1 MFKPIS
7 NDELKSAVDAC
18 LKLSA
23 VGDCAEGPHGPIGDW
38 DVSSVTDMHGLFF
51 GATSFN
57 ADISKWHVSNVTN
70 MFRVFDGA
78 KSFNGDIL
86 KWDVSSVTNM
96 ESMFNKATSFNS
108 DISTWDVSRVT
119 NMAWMFWGA
128 TSFNNNISPWDAS
141 SVASMQDMFNGAT
154 SFAQTLCGTGWT
166 KLKANQQDMFTNS
179 KGKIDSETP
188 ACLGL
193 YGRVC
198 YIAIEFA
205 VV

>member
-1 MFKPIS
+1 
-7 NDELKSAVDAC
+7 
-18 LKLSA
+18 
-23 VGDCAEGPHGPIGDW
+23 
-38 DVSSVTDMHGLFF
+38 
-51 GATSFN
+51 
-57 ADISKWHVSNVTN
+57 
-70 MFRVFDGA
+70 MFRIFDDA

-128 TSFNNNISPWDAS
+128 TSFNNDISPWDAS

-166 KLKANQQDMFTNS
+166 KSKANQQDMFTNS